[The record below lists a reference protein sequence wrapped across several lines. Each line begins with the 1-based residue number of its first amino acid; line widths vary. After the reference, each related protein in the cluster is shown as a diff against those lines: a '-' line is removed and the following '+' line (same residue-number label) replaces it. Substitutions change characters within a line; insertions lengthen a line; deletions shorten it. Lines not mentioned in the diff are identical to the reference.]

1 MIKSADKFKAG
12 NGFWRGLRKI
22 GLTPAAVLRQARLP
36 ADIYDGDKNFVTT
49 ALFFALWRAIGEL
62 NPDPAAGL
70 KLASEI
76 EPEHYHPGTLAALN
90 ARDYRDAVERIARY
104 KKLCCPEAVHITTKD
119 DECIIEIV
127 WLYPDGDEPPL
138 LTDAILAS
146 FVHLGRRGTQTLIR
160 PKRVELKRPP
170 EPTGVHERF
179 FRCPVKFRSRH
190 DRLVL
195 HASDL
200 NLPFVTHNAGLLEM
214 LHPQLEKALDVRGH
228 LPGLHGPINRD
239 CESAQE
245 PFYLGEQIRPEDK
258 FEKIIGGSASLQ
270 AAIGDVKIVAPTDS
284 TVLILGETG
293 TGKELIARAVHN
305 RSSRR
310 DQPFV
315 GVNCA
320 AIPSG
325 LLESELFG
333 HERGAFTGAIARKT
347 GRFE

>member
-49 ALFFALWRAIGEL
+49 AQFFALWRAIGEL

-90 ARDYRDAVERIARY
+90 ARNYRDAVECIARY
-104 KKLCCPEAVHITTKD
+104 KKLCCPEAVHVTTKD
-119 DECIIEIV
+119 DECIIEAV
-127 WLYPDGDEPPL
+127 WLYADGDEPPL
-138 LTDAILAS
+138 LTDAVFAS
-146 FVHLGRRGTQTLIR
+146 FVALGRRGTQTLIR
-160 PKRVELKRPP
+160 PKRVELKRAP

-200 NLPFVTHNAGLLEM
+200 NLPFVTHNAGLLEI
-214 LHPQLEKALDVRGH
+214 LHPQLEKAL
-228 LPGLHGPINRD
+228 
-239 CESAQE
+239 E
-245 PFYLGEQIRPEDK
+245 
-258 FEKIIGGSASLQ
+258 EKRARTRV
-270 AAIGDVKIVAPTDS
+270 GDQVKWILKRLLSGNHPDILLVA
-284 TVLILGETG
+284 
-293 TGKELIARAVHN
+293 KELGMGARTLQRRITDEGATFRELLSEARKEMAHQYLSQPAIEIN
-305 RSSRR
+305 EAAFLLGYDDPNSFYRAFKTWEGTTPAQWRSVRR
-310 DQPFV
+310 D
-315 GVNCA
+315 
-320 AIPSG
+320 
-325 LLESELFG
+325 
-333 HERGAFTGAIARKT
+333 TMIA
-347 GRFE
+347 G